1 MCGIIGYVGTEEAA
15 PILIES
21 LKRLEYRGYDSAGI
35 AVMNGKGF
43 ELTKC
48 RGSLEVLS
56 EQLESSTPQGQLG
69 IGHTRWAT
77 HGEPSHSNSHPHYDC
92 HRRFMVVHNGII
104 ENYLT
109 LKQGLTKR
117 GHSFRSG
124 TDTEVI
130 PHLMEEYYR
139 GDLLEAVTRTTEE
152 LEGSFAFALLS
163 REDPSLLLAVR
174 QDCPLVLGKG
184 EDGSYLSSDIPALLP
199 YTRDFYLMEDGEL
212 ALLSEDGIEIREL
225 AGERIS
231 RSSFKVDWDQEM
243 ACKDGY
249 DHFMLKE
256 INEQPEALK
265 RTIVGLW
272 GEGEDLSPKLSSLL
286 RDIERVVILACGTA
300 YYSGLV
306 GKKMLEELVGLPVE
320 VQISSEFRYSKMHL
334 DRRTLLICVSQSGET
349 ADTIAALRRAKEE
362 GARTLGLVNVIG
374 STIAREVE
382 EVLYLRVG
390 PEIAVASTK
399 AYLGMVMAFSLL
411 ALGWARNWKQIDE
424 DRYQRLA
431 SSLRKVPGMAEELL
445 QWLPEKIMELIPLLQ
460 EAPSIFFIGRQLDYA
475 VALEGALKLKEISY
489 LHAEAYAAGELKH
502 GTLALVE
509 ERTPVIALCT
519 QPGVKEKMI
528 SNIKEVS
535 ARRAP
540 IILFTTFE
548 DDSLEELTDHLLVL
562 PALAGELAPMLLAL
576 PLQLL
581 AYYTALKRGCNID
594 KPRNLAK
601 SVTVE

>member
-265 RTIVGLW
+265 RTIAGLW